1 MIYDKIENI
10 DKYAEIPEFAVKFI
24 EGLSEDIATG
34 RYELGGENYA
44 NVECYTTKSHD
55 ICKPEAHKKYIDIQ
69 LLLSGHE
76 LLQFTGVDELKI
88 SEEYDK
94 NRDIMFFKK
103 PEYPLNTVMLVK
115 GVLISWDIV
124 DKNSFVLSINLI
136 IALSFIEDKPFVKTL
151 LTAFS

>member
-10 DKYAEIPEFAVKFI
+10 DKYAEIPEFAIKFI
-24 EGLSEDIATG
+24 EGLSENIATG

-44 NVECYTTKSHD
+44 NIECYTTKSHD

-76 LLQFTGVDELKI
+76 LLQFTGVEGLKI
-88 SEEYDK
+88 SEEYDE

-115 GVLISWDIV
+115 GV
-124 DKNSFVLSINLI
+124 F
-136 IALSFIEDKPFVKTL
+136 ALLYPNEAHQPQMNFNGVSEQVKKVVVKIRV
-151 LTAFS
+151 